1 MIDISKLYYPQM
13 MLLGCTITVN
23 DSGIG
28 GVNGTKRNHY
38 LRMYFGVK
46 SGCSQSGIIEDE

>member
-1 MIDISKLYYPQM
+1 M

-46 SGCSQSGIIEDE
+46 SGCS